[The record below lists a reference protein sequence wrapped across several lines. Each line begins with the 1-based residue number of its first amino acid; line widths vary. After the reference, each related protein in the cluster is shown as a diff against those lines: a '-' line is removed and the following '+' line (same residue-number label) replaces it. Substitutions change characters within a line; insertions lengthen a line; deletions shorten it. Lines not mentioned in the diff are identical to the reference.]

1 MAADRDEL
9 APYFVKNR
17 LAFDK
22 SQSKG
27 SGSYGSVYLVTV
39 NGFPCIAKRL
49 HDILVEQSVS
59 GEERSSITQTFRE
72 ECILL
77 SRLRHPN
84 IVQFIG
90 VHYGETPGELT
101 LLMEGLFTD
110 LEKCLEKCLAACSNI
125 PLPIQLSILLDVA
138 YGLLYLHSR
147 TPPII
152 HRDVKASNVLLTRD
166 MKAKLADL
174 GVSKIL
180 DFHPLS
186 EIARTT
192 CPGTPGVMPPEALVE
207 KPSYSTKLDNFSFG
221 TLVLHVVNHE
231 FPLPFETDEFQKG
244 KQHIARR
251 SSAIGKMGESHCL
264 HPLVT
269 SCLRDDPK
277 KRPTANEICNALEKL
292 NKEYPRRFDDVLDMY
307 KVQTQIFIS

>member
-9 APYFVKNR
+9 APYLVKN
-17 LAFDK
+17 LPKFDK

-39 NGFPCIAKRL
+39 NGYPCIAKRL
-49 HDILVEQSVS
+49 HDILVGQSVS
-59 GEERSSITQTFRE
+59 DKERSSITRRFRE

-110 LEKCLEKCLAACSNI
+110 LEKCLATYSNI

-180 DFHPLS
+180 DFHLLS

-207 KPSYSTKLDNFSFG
+207 KPLYSTKLDNFSFG

-251 SSAIGKMGESHCL
+251 SSAIGKMGEGHCL

-277 KRPTANEICNALEKL
+277 KRPTATETCNVLEKL
-292 NKEYPRRFDDVLDMY
+292 SKEYPWKLGNVLDMY
-307 KVQTQIFIS
+307 KVRIPKPFNHS